1 MSNFNKTTTSES
13 TAYAGSGAFYV
24 ADVTDLGVVTGAH
37 IPLGIVT
44 SANLTIETTEIEAL
58 DSSGGLNELFAS
70 VTTERTA
77 TMTFTLSELSF
88 AKIAQHLFG
97 TYSVISQEAIADE
110 PHTVIELDAY
120 IFFKKIIE
128 DQSTVVVKDDTDTTT
143 YVAGVD
149 YEVETTG
156 LKILSGGAI
165 AASDVIHVS
174 YTAAEHEKIEG
185 FTKTSNKKNVIFQGI
200 SISDDKFWEF
210 EGYKLS
216 FKPMSALPFI
226 AVDEFGSYELTA
238 TLEKVSNTDSNS
250 DFFDLV
256 KQK

>member
-24 ADVTDLGVVTGAH
+24 AAVDDFGTLTGEH
-37 IPLGIVT
+37 VPLGLVT

-70 VTTERTA
+70 VTTQRTA

-97 TYSVISQEAIADE
+97 SYSVIAEESVVSE
-110 PHTVIELDAY
+110 PHTVIALNSY
-120 IFFKKIIE
+120 IFFKKIIK
-128 DQSTVVVKDDTDTTT
+128 DQAAVVVTDDTDTIT

-149 YEVETTG
+149 YDVETTG
-156 LKILSGGAI
+156 IKILEGGSI
-165 AASDVIHVS
+165 SVDDVIHVS
-174 YTAAEHEKIEG
+174 YTAEEHEKIEG

-210 EGYKLS
+210 EGFKLS

-226 AVDEFGSYELTA
+226 AVDEFGTYELTA
-238 TLEKVSNTDSNS
+238 TLEKVSDTGSNS
-250 DFFDLV
+250 DFFDLI